1 MIMQH
6 KGYIASVEYDEDS
19 GYFHGRVRNTRA
31 VITFEG
37 KTGEDL
43 TREFAESIRDYEE
56 MCAEDGVKPDR
67 PYSGKFVVRVNPA
80 LHAKLAASA
89 ALRDES
95 LNDLVNDALERR
107 AAELQ
112 EA

>member
-1 MIMQH
+1 MQH
-6 KGYIASVEYDEDS
+6 KGYIAKVEYDDS
-19 GYFHGRVRNTRA
+19 VGYFHGSVQNTRD

-37 KTGEDL
+37 KTGEEL
-43 TREFAESIRDYEE
+43 QHEFAASIADYED
-56 MCAEDGVKPDR
+56 MCKKAGVEPEK
-67 PYSGKFVVRVNPA
+67 PYSGKFVVRVKPE
-80 LHAKLAASA
+80 LHARLAAGA

-95 LNDLVNDALERR
+95 LNDLVNDALERC